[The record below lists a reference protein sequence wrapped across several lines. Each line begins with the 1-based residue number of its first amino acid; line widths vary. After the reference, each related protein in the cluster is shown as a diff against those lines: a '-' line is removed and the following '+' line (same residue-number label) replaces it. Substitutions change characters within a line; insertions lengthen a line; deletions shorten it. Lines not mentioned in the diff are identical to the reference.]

1 VEVYYE
7 QLFKLANCLYV
18 KTTDVLFNL
27 YFSNTFVTIFA
38 FGNCKYEK
46 GHFNKHKEVV
56 VICEESGLVTISYN
70 VILITPNIN
79 TTAKTIVTIISTKSL
94 LICINF

>member
-1 VEVYYE
+1 M
-7 QLFKLANCLYV
+7 F
-18 KTTDVLFNL
+18 FNL
-27 YFSNTFVTIFA
+27 YFSNRFVTIFA

-46 GHFNKHKEVV
+46 GHFNKHKEAV

-70 VILITPNIN
+70 VILTPPNIN
-79 TTAKTIVTIISTKSL
+79 TIPKTIVSNISTKSL